1 MRRLLVMALVSILL
15 IPFVLADGEEGQPL
29 GWAQSAGGFEDE
41 ILGGHVVLDDN
52 SIIVAGQFT
61 TQILIGEDGLGAE
74 DGPGD
79 GDIFV
84 ARMNSE
90 GNWTSSF
97 GFGSTGD
104 DGVTAI
110 ALHTS
115 GDIILAG
122 HFCLGTA
129 GEACNISIDGTQTLT
144 KGDDGHE
151 GDAFIGRFS
160 YINDTLNPIWVRTIS
175 NENDLSALDVSV
187 SPNGGISVGILHRGM
202 IEIGDKIIPG
212 DAGLSLGILHY
223 DENGNLIWVNGI
235 SSPDGIEPFGGMCY
249 SAEGY
254 LHVTGT
260 FVGTILFMEEHNSV
274 GEADIFVAQL
284 DVDGNFTWINFAG
297 STGDDWSNDCAI
309 DSTGKI
315 HIVGQF
321 EDTANFGFINVTSNG
336 WWDIFHATLTTNG
349 AWEDV
354 TNFGGGGW
362 ESIESIIID
371 SRDNALVVGT
381 YTSAFSLGLDNLTD
395 LDSNGD
401 KRDVFIGQI
410 DSNRDWSWAV
420 SAGGSGDD
428 TARSIQLGE
437 GESPIVGMHI
447 QNSAQMSNFTLTAQG
462 GDDIALWS
470 YERDHDSD
478 GLVDGSDN
486 CPRAANPDQQ
496 DTDGDLYGDACDDD
510 DDGDG
515 VGDDWDDCTPG
526 ETGWNSAPN
535 TDHDSDGCRDA
546 TEDFDDDED
555 GVFDHNDVCPEGP
568 VGWTSTIENDENQD
582 GCEDVDT
589 DGDGFVDQLDKC
601 PAIDDDQADLD
612 GDGIGDACETDTDGD
627 GIIDSMDN
635 CVRDDFTWESNH
647 SVDHDQDGCRDADRD
662 ADDDGDNVLDLS
674 DDCPTGEIN
683 WNSSFD
689 HDADG
694 CHDDREDD
702 DDDSDGVSDS
712 LDLCP
717 RGYVGLPG
725 SGMDIDQDGCI
736 DSTEDTDDD
745 NDGVA
750 DTSDDCMYTSP
761 GMEVD
766 ANGCSGI
773 QLDDDDDGV
782 HNLNDL
788 CPASPLGERVTST
801 GCPVELQVDDNDDKS
816 QSGTDTGSSS
826 SLTWILFAIAG
837 VLVVIALIVTLKP
850 QPPLPQPPLPAKV
863 IPNVN
868 PELAVND
875 GRGQGDSSATSTDVD
890 IASLDVDAGD
900 SQLSA
905 DESRGGA
912 DDSTLVE

>member
-15 IPFVLADGEEGQPL
+15 IPFVSSDGEGEQPL

-52 SIIVAGQFT
+52 SIIVAGKYT
-61 TQILIGEDGLGAE
+61 TAIIFGEDGLGAV
-74 DGPGD
+74 GLNGD
-79 GDIFV
+79 SDMFV

-104 DGVTAI
+104 DGVDAI

-129 GEACNISIDGTQTLT
+129 GEACNLSISGTQSLS
-144 KGDDGHE
+144 KEDDGNE
-151 GDAFIGRFS
+151 GDAFIGRFA
-160 YINDTLNPIWVRTIS
+160 YLNDTLNPIWVRSIS
-175 NENDLSALDVSV
+175 NENDLSALDVSI
-187 SPNGGISVGILHRGM
+187 SPNGGISVGILFRGM
-202 IEIGDKIIPG
+202 IEIDNQIIPG
-212 DAGLSLGILHY
+212 SAGLSLGLLHY

-235 SSPDGIEPFGGMCY
+235 SSPTGIEPFGGMCY
-249 SAEGY
+249 SADGY

-260 FVGTILFMEEHNSV
+260 FVGTILFMEEYNSV
-274 GEADIFVAQL
+274 GEADIFTAQL
-284 DVDGNFTWINFAG
+284 DGDGNFTWTAFAG
-297 STGDDWSNDCAI
+297 GTGDDWANDCAI

-321 EDTANFGFINVTSNG
+321 ERTANFGFINVTSNG
-336 WWDIFHATLTTNG
+336 WWDLFYATLSTSG
-349 AWEDV
+349 VWEDV
-354 TNFGGGGW
+354 TNSGGGGW

-381 YTSAFSLGLDNLTD
+381 YTSAISLGLDNLTD
-395 LDSNGD
+395 WDSNGD

-428 TARSIQLGE
+428 TARSIQFGE
-437 GESPIVGMHI
+437 NESPIVGMHI
-447 QNSAQMSNFTLTAQG
+447 QNSVQVSNYTLNSDG
-462 GDDIALWS
+462 GDDIALWN
-470 YERDHDSD
+470 YARDHDSD
-478 GLVDGSDN
+478 GFVDGSDN
-486 CPRAANPDQQ
+486 CPRVANPNQQ

-510 DDGDG
+510 DDGDAI
-515 VGDDWDDCTPG
+515 GDDWDDCTPG
-526 ETGWNSAPN
+526 ETGWSSAPN

-555 GVFDHNDVCPEGP
+555 GIFDQNDECPEGP
-568 VGWTSTIENDENQD
+568 VGWTSTIANDENQD

-601 PAIDDDQADLD
+601 PQINDDQADLD

-627 GIIDSMDN
+627 GISDDVDN
-635 CVRDDFTWESNH
+635 CVRDSFTWESEH
-647 SVDHDQDGCRDADRD
+647 DIDHDQDGCRDADMD

-674 DDCPTGEIN
+674 DDCSTGEIN

-689 HDADG
+689 HDGDG

-702 DDDSDGVSDS
+702 DDDSDGISDA
-712 LDLCP
+712 LDICP
-717 RGYVGLPG
+717 RGYVGASG
-725 SGMDIDQDGCI
+725 SGMDVDQDGCI

-745 NDGVA
+745 NDGVL
-750 DTSDDCMYTSP
+750 DTSDDCMYTTP

-773 QLDDDDDGV
+773 QLDDDDDGI
-782 HNLNDL
+782 HNLIDL

-801 GCPVELQVDDNDDKS
+801 GCPVKVQENDKS
-816 QSGTDTGSSS
+816 QSGADTESSS
-826 SLTWILFAIAG
+826 SLTWILFAISG
-837 VLVVIALIVTLKP
+837 ILVVIALIVTLKP
-850 QPPLPQPPLPAKV
+850 QQPLPAKNL
-863 IPNVN
+863 PSVN
-868 PELAVND
+868 TESTVND
-875 GRGQGDSSATSTDVD
+875 GRSQGDSSDTSADVEV
-890 IASLDVDAGD
+890 ASLDVNTGD
-900 SQLSA
+900 VQLVT
-905 DESRGGA
+905 DES
-912 DDSTLVE
+912 

>member
-1 MRRLLVMALVSILL
+1 MRRFLVMALVSILL
-15 IPFVLADGEEGQPL
+15 IPLISTYGEGEQPL

-52 SIIVAGQFT
+52 SIIVAGQYT
-61 TQILIGEDGLGAE
+61 TAILFDEDMDGLGAE

-79 GDIFV
+79 GDMFV
-84 ARMNSE
+84 ARMDSE

-97 GFGSTGD
+97 SFGSAGD
-104 DGVTAI
+104 DGVGAI

-129 GEACNISIDGTQTLT
+129 GEACNLSIGTLT
-144 KGDDGHE
+144 LSKEADENE

-160 YINDTLNPIWVRTIS
+160 YNNDTLNPIWVRTIS
-175 NENDLSALDVSV
+175 NENDLSALDVSI
-187 SPNGGISVGILHRGM
+187 SPSGGISVGIFHRGM
-202 IEIGDKIIPG
+202 IEIEDKIIPG
-212 DAGLSLGILHY
+212 SDGLSLALLHY

-235 SSPDGIEPFGGMCY
+235 LSPTGIEPFGGMCY

-260 FVGTILFMEEHNSV
+260 FVGSILFFEEHNSV

-284 DVDGNFTWINFAG
+284 NGTDGNFTWTSFAG
-297 STGDDWSNDCAI
+297 STGEDWSNDCAI
-309 DSTGKI
+309 DSTGKV

-321 EDTANFGFINVTSNG
+321 EDTATFGFIDVTSNG
-336 WWDIFHATLTTNG
+336 WWDLFHATLTTNG
-349 AWEDV
+349 VWEDV
-354 TNFGGGGW
+354 TNSGGGGW
-362 ESIESIIID
+362 ESIESIVID

-381 YTSAFSLGLDNLTD
+381 YTSAISLGLDNLTD
-395 LDSNGD
+395 RDSNGD
-401 KRDVFIGQI
+401 RRDVFIGQI

-437 GESPIVGMHI
+437 NETPIVGMHI
-447 QNSAQMSNFTLTAQG
+447 QNSVQMSNLTLNSTG
-462 GDDIALWS
+462 GDDIAIWS
-470 YERDHDSD
+470 YARDQDSD

-486 CPRAANPDQQ
+486 CPRVANPGQQ

-510 DDGDG
+510 DDGDSI
-515 VGDDWDDCTPG
+515 GDDLDDCTPG

-535 TDHDSDGCRDA
+535 TDHDGDGCRDA

-555 GVFDHNDVCPEGP
+555 GVFDHNDECPEGP

-601 PAIDDDQADLD
+601 PELHDDQADLD

-627 GIIDSMDN
+627 GISDSMDN
-635 CVRDDFTWESNH
+635 CVRDDFTWES
-647 SVDHDQDGCRDADRD
+647 DHDLDYDQDGCRDADRD

-689 HDADG
+689 HDGDG
-694 CHDDREDD
+694 CHDDREDS
-702 DDDSDGVSDS
+702 DDDSDGISDS

-717 RGYVGLPG
+717 RGYVGVSG

-745 NDGVA
+745 NDGVL
-750 DTSDDCMYTSP
+750 DTSDDCMYTTP

-788 CPASPLGERVTST
+788 CPASPIGERVSST
-801 GCPVELQVDDNDDKS
+801 GCPVKVTVDDKS
-816 QSGTDTGSSS
+816 QSGADSESSS
-826 SLTWILFAIAG
+826 SLTWILFTIAG
-837 VLVVIALIVTLKP
+837 VLIVIALIVTLKP
-850 QPPLPQPPLPAKV
+850 QPQLPLPDKTL
-863 IPNVN
+863 PNVT
-868 PELAVND
+868 PESTVDD
-875 GRGQGDSSATSTDVD
+875 GRGQGDSGDTSADVD
-890 IASLDVDAGD
+890 IASLNVDAGD
-900 SQLSA
+900 SQLIA

-912 DDSTLVE
+912 EDSTLVE